1 MMTKN
6 TSMFYRLSILMLC
19 TLASHDGFCE
29 ESLSFEA
36 WEAGVINEVS
46 VEKSNLEDLTL
57 EDANNSE
64 LSNAAIPNAL
74 RDFGDAE
81 QRPAYRK
88 QAAEEGIS
96 KQAELQE
103 NLLKRDSI
111 DEPLKIELPQPVLF
125 EPPQY
130 SEPTGRILEN
140 NMTTVERP

>member
-1 MMTKN
+1 MTEN
-6 TSMFYRLSILMLC
+6 ISMYYRLLVLTIC
-19 TLASHDGFCE
+19 TLATRNGFCE
-29 ESLSFEA
+29 ENLSFEA
-36 WEAGVINEVS
+36 WEAGVISEVS
-46 VEKSNLEDLTL
+46 VEKSNLEDFALD
-57 EDANNSE
+57 DADNSE
-64 LSNAAIPNAL
+64 LANAAIPNAL

-103 NLLKRDSI
+103 NLQQQDSI

-130 SEPTGRILEN
+130 SEPTGRILDN
-140 NMTTVERP
+140 NLTTVERP